1 MSGLK
6 ALQTEPPPPPSR
18 ARSAERAAAA
28 GLLVLL
34 LHALV
39 LWIILESFYKP
50 SAETPHYHET
60 AITLW
65 LTKPKVRAPSA
76 PVPVLRPKKKKR
88 KPVPYESYPVPNAQG
103 FAVPPPPPTAPLTG
117 EDYNGLRAL
126 GEYLYN
132 CSEMNYGYLTP
143 LDRLHCQFDL
153 WNLPPVNPGKGLR
166 LGKPPNSVWEQE
178 RQKQKAPPRKF
189 TRPCRP
195 NSPNSNLGL
204 PCYNL
209 AH

>member
-18 ARSAERAAAA
+18 ARSAERAVAA
-28 GLLVLL
+28 GLLVVL

-39 LWIILESFYKP
+39 LWIILGSFYKP
-50 SAETPHYHET
+50 SSITPHYHET

-65 LTKPKVRAPSA
+65 LTKPKVRAPAA
-76 PVPVLRPKKKKR
+76 PVPVLRPKTKKK
-88 KPVPYESYPVPNAQG
+88 KPTPYASFPVPNAEG
-103 FAVPPPPPTAPLTG
+103 FAIPPPPPTAPLTG

-132 CSEMNYGYLTP
+132 CSEMNYGYLSL
-143 LDRLHCQFDL
+143 LDRLHCQFNL
-153 WNLPPVNPGKGLR
+153 WNLYPANPGKGLR
-166 LGKPPNSVWEQE
+166 LGKQPNSVWEQQ
-178 RQKQKAPPRKF
+178 RQKEKAPARKF
-189 TRPCRP
+189 TRPCQP

-209 AH
+209 TH